1 MIGGVAG
8 AIPPLV
14 GWAAVTGRVE
24 VTALYLFLIIFYWS
38 PPHTWALALLIR
50 NDYERAGVPMLPV
63 VRGEVETRRQIL
75 WYTLQLVA
83 ITLLLFAFHLMGWIY
98 FVGALILNGVF
109 VWRAYRLAREPE
121 TDKAAARRLYKYSQ
135 MYLALLFI
143 AMVIDKIVLV

>member
-1 MIGGVAG
+1 
-8 AIPPLV
+8 
-14 GWAAVTGRVE
+14 
-24 VTALYLFLIIFYWS
+24 
-38 PPHTWALALLIR
+38 LIR

-83 ITLLLFAFHLMGWIY
+83 ITLLLFAFQLMGWIY